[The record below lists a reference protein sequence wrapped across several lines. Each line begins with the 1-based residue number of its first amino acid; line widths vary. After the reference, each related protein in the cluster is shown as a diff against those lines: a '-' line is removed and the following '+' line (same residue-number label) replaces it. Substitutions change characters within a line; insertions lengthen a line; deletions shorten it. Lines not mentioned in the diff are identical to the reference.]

1 MNEEQAAE
9 ETVDP
14 VEQARQEGHSRG
26 RYEGMQKVRQEVLA
40 KLYEQV
46 RRYHPHHE
54 GLIVVR
60 ELITNSPFDTMDIP
74 EGMTPLS
81 ELELK
86 GYRVYNKLMREGIKS
101 IELLLTMSEA
111 DLLDLGQ
118 FAQKS
123 LDEVKEALAKR
134 ELELK
139 PL

>member
-1 MNEEQAAE
+1 MNEEQATKEA
-9 ETVDP
+9 VDP
-14 VEQARQEGHSRG
+14 VEQARQEGYERG
-26 RYEGMQKVRQEVLA
+26 HYQGMQEVRQGVFT

-54 GLIVVR
+54 GLIIVR
-60 ELITNSPFDTMDIP
+60 GLIMNSPFCTMDIP

-81 ELELK
+81 ELEFK

-123 LDEVKEALAKR
+123 IDEVKEALAKR